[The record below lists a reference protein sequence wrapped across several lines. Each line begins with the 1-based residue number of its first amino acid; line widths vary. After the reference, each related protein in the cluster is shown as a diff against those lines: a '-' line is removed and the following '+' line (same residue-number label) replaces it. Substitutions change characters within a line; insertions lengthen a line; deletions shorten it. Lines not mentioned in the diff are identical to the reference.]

1 MPNKSPLILQSK
13 EQQVV
18 QLIVFRAGNEEFC
31 IPISDAQEII
41 KVVPITPLP
50 DSPYFMRGL
59 INVRGDI
66 VAIIDIKTLFSLPS
80 LNNENPKH
88 IIITK
93 QKSGIFGL
101 IVDEVVEVLRVN
113 SADINQ
119 NPSSIVNIHEKY
131 VGGIVV
137 YENRLIILLNLSG
150 ILAQEELVKLSV
162 IERG

>member
-1 MPNKSPLILQSK
+1 MPNKTPLILQSK
-13 EQQVV
+13 EQQLV

-41 KVVPITPLP
+41 KVVPITPIP

-80 LNNENPKH
+80 IDNDNPKH

-113 SADINQ
+113 GADINQ

-131 VGGIVV
+131 VGGIVI
-137 YENRLIILLNLSG
+137 YENRLIILLNLSS